1 MSIQNILDRWE
12 NHADLNNFSLKPIYT
27 NLMFDEEGVE
37 KTLEHY
43 GIFTGDLLA
52 ADEDTQKQV
61 LPHLTAIDDALIEIT
76 KLIEGFVLATL
87 YDDAEEDDEEVI
99 SLFRDMR
106 ESVYD
111 EYRSIKER
119 LDQVG
124 EIVGEVDENNL

>member
-12 NHADLNNFSLKPIYT
+12 THADLNKFSLTPIYT
-27 NLMFDEEGVE
+27 NLMFQEQGVS

-43 GIFTGDLLA
+43 GVSTDDLVE

-61 LPHLTAIDDALIEIT
+61 LPHLTAIDEALVQAT
-76 KLIEGFVLATL
+76 KSIEGFILATL
-87 YDDAEEDDEEVI
+87 YDDAEGDDEEVI
-99 SLFRDMR
+99 ALFRDMR

-119 LDQVG
+119 LDLVG
-124 EIVGEVDENNL
+124 EIV

>member
-12 NHADLNNFSLKPIYT
+12 THADLNKFSLTPIYT
-27 NLMFDEEGVE
+27 NLMFQEQGVS

-43 GIFTGDLLA
+43 GISTDGLVE

-61 LPHLTAIDDALIEIT
+61 LPHLTAIDEALVQAT
-76 KLIEGFVLATL
+76 KSIEGFILATL

-99 SLFRDMR
+99 ALFRDMR

-124 EIVGEVDENNL
+124 EIV